1 MAEDTPLN
9 HPQAPGCVSPVRK
22 SKTLT
27 ALALALS
34 KAQAEFTPVAK
45 SGYDIDNARSYSEL
59 GDLIKATR
67 PALTKNGLAVL
78 QPPCT
83 DIHHRTVI
91 VTTMLLHSS
100 GQFIESDLELPVR
113 DEMAEDA
120 EVYEGR
126 TIGAAISL
134 ARRYA
139 YAAIL
144 ELASEPENKT
154 IQDMATLRN
163 ESPRINAAQGQ
174 NFWRTAKASGK
185 TTEQVNGYLKS
196 AGIEQTEHLTQALFP
211 AAMRWAA
218 NAEVEA
224 GKIVMRGPNE

>member
-1 MAEDTPLN
+1 MAEDTPLTS
-9 HPQAPGCVSPVRK
+9 APVSPVRK

-34 KAQAEFTPVAK
+34 KAQQEFKPVKK
-45 SGYDIDNARSYSEL
+45 SAYDVDHARSYSEL
-59 GDLIKATR
+59 GDLIEATR
-67 PALTKNGLAVL
+67 AALTKNGLAVL

-83 DIHHRTVI
+83 DIHHRTAT

-113 DEMAEDA
+113 DELAQDA
-120 EVYEGR
+120 DAYEGR

-144 ELASEPENKT
+144 ELASEPENRT

-174 NFWRTAKASGK
+174 NFWRAAKASGK

-196 AGIEQTEHLTQALFP
+196 AGIEQTERLTQALFP
-211 AAMRWAA
+211 AAMRWA
-218 NAEVEA
+218 EKKEEA
-224 GKIVMRGPNE
+224 AASA